1 MNQVSSTCPQCVY
14 TCVHPFV
21 PLHTSEWAFDQRFC
35 YFPKDNFI
43 LGHPVVLEDIWWNN
57 YCVDRQTSTHPTQ
70 ITEKKWASQSDGGAL
85 YISDSFCF
93 IYCYQTLSQESH
105 YFFLDFKVLLQH
117 SLVDRVASE
126 KLLSSS

>member
-1 MNQVSSTCPQCVY
+1 MD
-14 TCVHPFV
+14 F
-21 PLHTSEWAFDQRFC
+21 EFDQQIAEE
-35 YFPKDNFI
+35 YLETPNPHS
-43 LGHPVVLEDIWWNN
+43 LLEDIWWNN

-117 SLVDRVASE
+117 SLVDRVVSE
-126 KLLSSS
+126 KLLSSSWSDLDLANLVTKWPNLA